1 MNAAATPKLLE
12 NRTLLITGASEGIGR
27 EAALTFA
34 RQGARVILHGR
45 NQQKLERV
53 RAEIDQL
60 GRQPAE
66 IVLLDFATA
75 CAADCEAFADQVAAL
90 TPQLDAVL
98 HNASI
103 LGSICPMAEIPAE
116 EWLQV
121 MQVNV
126 NTTFFLARA
135 LLPLLLKAP
144 QATLLLTTS
153 SVGRQ
158 GRAGWGSY
166 AVSKFAT
173 EGMMQVLAEE
183 YRDQGLKVYAIN
195 PGGTRTGM
203 RAAAFPE
210 ENPQLL
216 KTPADLMPVYLA
228 LISGNSDLPSGS
240 SVDAQPGRKAGPAS

>member
-1 MNAAATPKLLE
+1 MNATVTPKLLE

-34 RQGARVILHGR
+34 RQGARLVLHGR
-45 NQQKLERV
+45 NLQKLERV
-53 RAEIDQL
+53 RSEISQL
-60 GRQPAE
+60 GLQPAE

-75 CAADCEAFADQVAAL
+75 SAADCDAFANQVAAL

-103 LGSICPMAEIPAE
+103 LGSICAMADIPAE

-158 GRAGWGSY
+158 GRAGWG
-166 AVSKFAT
+166 A
-173 EGMMQVLAEE
+173 
-183 YRDQGLKVYAIN
+183 
-195 PGGTRTGM
+195 M
-203 RAAAFPE
+203 RYQ
-210 ENPQLL
+210 N
-216 KTPADLMPVYLA
+216 
-228 LISGNSDLPSGS
+228 LP
-240 SVDAQPGRKAGPAS
+240 RKE